1 MNMVINDLPWVII
14 NLLDEQFAVSASQ
27 VREMVV
33 IPKTVQIPKA
43 PDYIRG
49 VINFRGKVIP
59 VMDLR
64 MRMESLA
71 DESENFIQ
79 LLNQRGEDHEKGVD
93 PYLSFFSFSNGR
105 KNAFYFYFVTTPEI
119 ELSTIKVC

>member
-1 MNMVINDLPWVII
+1 MGVM
-14 NLLDEQFAVSASQ
+14 
-27 VREMVV
+27 
-33 IPKTVQIPKA
+33 PKVVQIPKA

-49 VINFRGKVIP
+49 VINLWDKVIP

-64 MRMESLA
+64 MRTESLA
-71 DESENFIQ
+71 DESENLIQ
-79 LLNQRGEDHEKGVD
+79 LLNQRGEDHKKGVD

-119 ELSTIKVC
+119 KSSTIRAC